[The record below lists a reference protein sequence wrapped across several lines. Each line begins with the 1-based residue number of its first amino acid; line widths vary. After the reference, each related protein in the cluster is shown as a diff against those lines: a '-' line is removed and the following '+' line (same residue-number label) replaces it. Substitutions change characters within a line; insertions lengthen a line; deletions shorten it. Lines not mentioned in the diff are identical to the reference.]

1 MSAPTRAAGCR
12 SRVRA
17 ALLGGLLAASCATYV
32 DTIERGQRY
41 YEDNQYERALAL
53 WRDLDRRGAELAPA
67 DRARFAYFR
76 GMTDYRLGFREEAR
90 HWLAVARAQQL
101 TARGALDPAWLE
113 RLDGAL
119 ADLERD
125 EPRGAGANDAVQ
137 TIELPP
143 DAVLPEAVPPE
154 AAADPGGTGTTR
166 PAEPAAPPEPSLPAA
181 PPPAAPRSHTP
192 QAAVPDPERR

>member
-1 MSAPTRAAGCR
+1 VSARARVARCR

-53 WRDLDRRGAELAPA
+53 WRDLDRRGAELTPP

-76 GMTDYRLGFREEAR
+76 GMTDYRLGYREEAR

-101 TARGALDPAWLE
+101 TARGALEPAWLE

-119 ADLERD
+119 ADLDRD
-125 EPRGAGANDAVQ
+125 DPRSSAGANDTVQTIEAPPGAVQ
-137 TIELPP
+137 TIEAPP
-143 DAVLPEAVPPE
+143 GAVPPE
-154 AAADPGGTGTTR
+154 AM
-166 PAEPAAPPEPSLPAA
+166 PPEAM
-181 PPPAAPRSHTP
+181 PPEAMPPEAMPP
-192 QAAVPDPERR
+192 DAAVPGPERR